1 MASNKENYDL
11 RLKRINDSIA
21 LKEPDTVPL
30 IPIAQC
36 YPYIH
41 AGYTM
46 AEILYDT
53 DFSKSRKSIFK
64 YLDDYK
70 PDYMMLFKQ

>member
-1 MASNKENYDL
+1 MATNKELYDQRL
-11 RLKRINDSIA
+11 GRLKDSIA

-30 IPIAQC
+30 VPITQC
-36 YPYIH
+36 YPFIQ

-64 YLDDYK
+64 FWTTTS
-70 PDYMMLFKQ
+70 PII